1 MMKVPSTVELTRTMT
16 KRKNR
21 IIQLPNT
28 TVERAFE
35 KESELLKKVQQNT
48 LQQALLLWQTPEP
61 TVVLPASKKWLATPE
76 LIDQL
81 HEKGWQILSRR
92 TGGAPVPQVA
102 GVLNVSHMYVWDTD
116 QPYSISDSYER
127 FCAALQRF
135 FKALGIETEA
145 HATPFSYCDGDYN
158 INIKGQKV
166 VGTAQR
172 VTLGQQGEKIVLAQ
186 ACILLEAD
194 LEQLIYPINLSNAL
208 NHIDEQVKADAHT
221 CLADHLASLPSEQSL
236 YQQLIQAF
244 APVA

>member
-1 MMKVPSTVELTRTMT
+1 MKVPTTVELTRTMT

-102 GVLNVSHMYVWDTD
+102 VTTPPN
-116 QPYSISDSYER
+116 ISP
-127 FCAALQRF
+127 
-135 FKALGIETEA
+135 K
-145 HATPFSYCDGDYN
+145 N
-158 INIKGQKV
+158 
-166 VGTAQR
+166 
-172 VTLGQQGEKIVLAQ
+172 
-186 ACILLEAD
+186 
-194 LEQLIYPINLSNAL
+194 
-208 NHIDEQVKADAHT
+208 
-221 CLADHLASLPSEQSL
+221 
-236 YQQLIQAF
+236 
-244 APVA
+244 